1 MDCPR
6 GHGSLG
12 EAKLDELV
20 LDRCVTC
27 GGIWLDFAQLE
38 RVLSR
43 DARTLQK
50 LMPHGPSAKPE
61 DPEGEDQRTIPCPRC
76 TGTLL
81 RMRLMPEMLHYYS
94 CVTCYGRW
102 LDGEELRRIVGQPL
116 TAKFESLFR
125 QLLD

>member
-6 GHGSLG
+6 GHGALT
-12 EAKLDELV
+12 EAKVDELV
-20 LDRCVTC
+20 LDRCATC

-38 RVLSR
+38 RILSR
-43 DARTLQK
+43 DSRGLAR
-50 LMPHGPSAKPE
+50 LMPPESAPPA
-61 DPEGEDQRTIPCPRC
+61 PEGEEQRTMPCPRC
-76 TGTLL
+76 AGTLL

-102 LDGEELRRIVGQPL
+102 LDGQELRRIAGQPL